1 MKTYTVTLT
10 LANGRFYT
18 TTVEAEETSNAKTEA
33 IKKARRNGFRAT
45 TIAVSVKE
53 FSRKGV
59 E

>member
-1 MKTYTVTLT
+1 MKTYTVTLALT
-10 LANGRFYT
+10 NGRFYT

-45 TIAVSVKE
+45 TVAVRVKE
-53 FSRKGV
+53 FTRKGV